1 MELLLCVIS
10 ALTGSG
16 VMAVVLAILQRRWDK
31 QDKTDAIVNGLKVLM
46 IDRVRYV
53 GNCYIKEKQ
62 ITVGDKETL
71 KEMHKAYKALGGN
84 GHLDT
89 IMEEVDRLP
98 TLPD

>member
-1 MELLLCVIS
+1 MELILCVIS

-16 VMAVVLAILQRRWDK
+16 VMAVVLAILQRHWAK

-46 IDRVRYV
+46 IDRVRFV
-53 GNCYIKEKQ
+53 GNSYIKAKC

-71 KEMHKAYKALGGN
+71 EEMHKAYKALGGN

-89 IMEEVDRLP
+89 IMNEVDRLP
-98 TLPD
+98 VMSD